1 MLDPGS
7 SSLMSVMK
15 SGFKELAQGVDS
27 SSSARAKA
35 ARQQGNAQS
44 RDALPRPDLPR
55 CARRSPWLVLHI
67 PDPDP

>member
-35 ARQQGNAQS
+35 ARQQRAVE
-44 RDALPRPDLPR
+44 RCPAPPRPSKMRSEISL
-55 CARRSPWLVLHI
+55 ARAPY
-67 PDPDP
+67 P